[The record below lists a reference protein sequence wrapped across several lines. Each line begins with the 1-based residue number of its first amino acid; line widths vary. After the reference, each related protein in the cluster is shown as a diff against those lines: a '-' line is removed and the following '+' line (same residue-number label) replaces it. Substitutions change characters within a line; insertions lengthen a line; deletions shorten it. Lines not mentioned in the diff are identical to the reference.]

1 MIKNYFLKFFLSVFF
16 IFTAIS
22 HCQVINDDFEDGSI
36 SGWTE
41 GTSSDWTNS
50 TSSPIT
56 GLRSLKHNLSSTSGE
71 SYIYHDISSLDLSTQ
86 NISWQFNLANE
97 NWDPSSSNRF
107 WVYLTANETDLSSYT
122 VDGYAVGVNLT
133 GSSDILTLYKVTN
146 RSTVTAIVS
155 SSLNWNSSD
164 TVGVKVT
171 RSSLGV
177 WELFVD
183 SNGGFDSLV
192 SAGSGSNTDYTHDDY
207 FGLFFDFT
215 SSRAGKLRMDD
226 VTVEGT
232 VPSSDSPSISTST
245 SSISGLDYEFGNGPS
260 TDQSF
265 TVSGSNLTNNITL
278 SAPSNFEISE
288 FSGSGFGSSITLTH
302 SSGSVSSTTIYARL
316 ASSLSV
322 DSYSGVLSV
331 SSSGTTSNISLAG
344 EVTAIPTPGLII
356 TEISDP
362 NGSGSSD
369 KRFIELFNSSN
380 SSIDL
385 TDYKIKKW
393 VGGSSGNS
401 YSETTLQGTLEA
413 YSFYIIASNA
423 ATFKSTYGFAANQ
436 ITSSV
441 VSGNGDDSY
450 ALIYSSNGSKYD
462 VYGSGDNTD
471 GSNLSWEYEDGRAE
485 RASSNITASR
495 TFNSSNWNIHN
506 DSGGGDGAQTAPT
519 DYDPG
524 YWIGATSAD
533 TWNGLSTVDSYWE
546 TAENW
551 ASKSIPVSADNIF
564 IREATNVPEITSN
577 ETTNI
582 SNLTIE
588 IFATLSVSEGSS
600 LSISGDYKNSGGTLT
615 LKTGASMTVDG
626 NSTGDITYTRSI
638 GTTNWY
644 LISSPVTG
652 QDIDAFASASNLAT
666 GTQLNNMGLGDYNNS
681 TNDWSYY
688 QSGASGSGVFASG
701 DARAIKLASAGD
713 ISFTGNIDVD
723 DSGVGIAMTTSTNG
737 YNLIGNPYPS
747 YIAANNSGN
756 ATNNILK
763 VNDTDNDYLTEST
776 IWFFNQSTLSYDQ
789 INHASSAMHIAPGQG
804 FFVSSNG
811 SNSFSFTEAMQ
822 SNQSSDTFQRLSP
835 RPEIELTL
843 SDGSLIRNT
852 DIFYIEGTTTGFDN
866 GYDSTLFGGSTHS
879 FEIYTHLVSDSQG
892 QDFGI
897 QSLPDNNFE
906 DTVIPVGVNAVS
918 GTDITISALASNL
931 PAGISLFLE
940 DKTDDSFTLL
950 DEESNY
956 STTLESDAQGIGRYY
971 LHTTSQSLDAASV
984 ALNNNISV
992 YKSSGNNLR
1001 IVGVQSGMANIYLYN
1016 TIGKQVLKTSFMG
1029 SGVNDIELPELSRG
1043 VYIVKLSTLNGV
1055 FNKKIII
1062 D

>member
-1 MIKNYFLKFFLSVFF
+1 MRFKFSIIFVLSFVFSNFVYTQTTVTYDFSNGNAVTGLNQASPGVSLDANIGFGSFKNSG
-16 IFTAIS
+16 TTDP
-22 HCQVINDDFEDGSI
+22 VINSGQLRLYQNATKGGSI
-36 SGWTE
+36 KIYANNGVTITSVIVSASSG
-41 GTSSDWTNS
+41 
-50 TSSPIT
+50 T
-56 GLRSLKHNLSSTSGE
+56 GPAG
-71 SYIYHDISSLDLSTQ
+71 
-86 NISWQFNLANE
+86 
-97 NWDPSSSNRF
+97 
-107 WVYLTANETDLSSYT
+107 YT
-122 VDGYAVGVNLT
+122 VDSGTATNLN
-133 GSSDILTLYKVTN
+133 GA
-146 RSTVTAIVS
+146 ST
-155 SSLNWNSSD
+155 
-164 TVGVKVT
+164 
-171 RSSLGV
+171 
-177 WELFVD
+177 
-183 SNGGFDSLV
+183 
-192 SAGSGSNTDYTHDDY
+192 YT
-207 FGLFFDFT
+207 
-215 SSRAGKLRMDD
+215 
-226 VTVEGT
+226 
-232 VPSSDSPSISTST
+232 
-245 SSISGLDYEFGNGPS
+245 ISGINS
-260 TDQSF
+260 TDFVEFYQRGSAESNRINIDSF
-265 TVSGSNLTNNITL
+265 QVTY
-278 SAPSNFEISE
+278 SA
-288 FSGSGFGSSITLTH
+288 
-302 SSGSVSSTTIYARL
+302 A
-316 ASSLSV
+316 A
-322 DSYSGVLSV
+322 D
-331 SSSGTTSNISLAG
+331 
-344 EVTAIPTPGLII
+344 PGLII

-362 NGSGSSD
+362 NGSSTSG

-393 VGGSSGNS
+393 VGSSS
-401 YSETTLQGTLEA
+401 STSTSETTLQGTLEA
-413 YSFYIIASNA
+413 YSFYIIAANA
-423 ATFKSTYGFAANQ
+423 ASFKSTYGFAANQ

-450 ALIYSSNGSKYD
+450 ALIYRSNGSTYD

-471 GSNLSWEYEDGRAE
+471 GSFSSWEYEDGRAE
-485 RASSNITASR
+485 RASSNITPSN

-506 DSGGGDGAQTAPT
+506 DSGGGDGPQTAPT

-524 YWIGATSAD
+524 YWIGATSLD
-533 TWNGLSTVDSYWE
+533 TWNGLSSTSWA
-546 TAENW
+546 TAGNW
-551 ASKSIPVSADNIF
+551 ASGSIPVSTDEIF
-564 IREATNVPEITSN
+564 IREATNGPQITSSSAIELN
-577 ETTNI
+577 
-582 SNLTIE
+582 NLTIE
-588 IFATLSVSEGSS
+588 TSATLTVNEDSS
-600 LSISGDYKNSGGTLT
+600 LSISGDFKNTDGTLT

-666 GTQLNNMGLGDYNNS
+666 GTQQSNMGLGDYNNS

-688 QSGASGSGVFASG
+688 QSDASGTGVFASG
-701 DARAIKLASAGD
+701 DARAIKLASPGD

-723 DSGVGIAMTTSTNG
+723 DSGVGIAITTSTNG

-763 VNDTDNDYLTEST
+763 VNDTDNDYLTEAT
-776 IWFFNQSTLSYDQ
+776 IWFFNQSTASYDQ
-789 INHASSAMHIAPGQG
+789 INHASSGMHIAPGQG

-866 GYDSTLFGGSTHS
+866 GYDSTLFGGSTNS

-906 DTVIPVGVNAVS
+906 NTVIPIGINAVS

-940 DKTDDSFTLL
+940 DKTDDSFRLL

-992 YKSSGNNLR
+992 YKSSEKNLR
-1001 IVGVQSGMANIYLYN
+1001 IVGLQSGMANIYLYN
-1016 TIGKQVLKTSFMG
+1016 TIGKQVLEASFMG
-1029 SGVNDIELPELSRG
+1029 SGVNDIELPELSQG
-1043 VYIVKLSTLNGV
+1043 VYIVKLETRNKTIT
-1055 FNKKIII
+1055 KKIILN
-1062 D
+1062 